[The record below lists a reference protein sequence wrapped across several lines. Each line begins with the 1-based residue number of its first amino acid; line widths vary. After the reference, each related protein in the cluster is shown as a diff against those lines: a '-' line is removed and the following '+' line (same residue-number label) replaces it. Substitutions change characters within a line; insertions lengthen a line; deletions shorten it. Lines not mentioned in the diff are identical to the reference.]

1 MITTTKR
8 RPTIAKLTAEM
19 ASVENRIE
27 GIKAMIEIAEGRKM
41 ECELDSLYRWL
52 DEMDSELM
60 DVMAQAVA
68 FGYTPEDFEG

>member
-1 MITTTKR
+1 MTTNTKR

-19 ASVENRIE
+19 ASIENRIE
-27 GIKAMIEIAEGRKM
+27 GIKAMIEMAEVRKM